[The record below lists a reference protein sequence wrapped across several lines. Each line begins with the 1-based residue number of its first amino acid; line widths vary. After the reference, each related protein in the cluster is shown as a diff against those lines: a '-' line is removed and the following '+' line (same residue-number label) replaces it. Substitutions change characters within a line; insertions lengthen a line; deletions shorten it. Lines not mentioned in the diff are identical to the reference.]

1 MGSLANRAA
10 MLFATTPPSRME
22 PELASMKSSDDLF
35 FYGPMGQSV
44 SVRDFTAQIAMFVFL
59 VSPL

>member
-1 MGSLANRAA
+1 